1 MFSQYPSND
10 LWWNSSGLPDS
21 QLLYTTASIVI
32 GPLHSF
38 PLNLKNHRLMK
49 HVLTNRPMFHSDWE
63 KLGKKI
69 LATKFSY
76 SNQTW
81 HVEKES
87 SMWSVMWCLFVL
99 CSISV
104 FMSLD
109 PFQNSI
115 NLFKRR
121 MFDLNLSWGGVLDFR
136 VQDLLAFFNDGTN
149 CKPVSL
155 ISNLTETICVWAAEN
170 FWAAREIWARPIFTK
185 VSMFCFFFFCL
196 RKRCFLF

>member
-1 MFSQYPSND
+1 MIRMSEATRFHTPGKQLD
-10 LWWNSSGLPDS
+10 CDILISS
-21 QLLYTTASIVI
+21 
-32 GPLHSF
+32 
-38 PLNLKNHRLMK
+38 LMK
-49 HVLTNRPMFHSDWE
+49 HVLTNRPMFHSDSE
-63 KLGKKI
+63 KLRKKI
-69 LATKFSY
+69 LATKSSY

-87 SMWSVMWCLFVL
+87 SMWSVMRCSFVL
-99 CSISV
+99 SSISA

-121 MFDLNLSWGGVLDFR
+121 MFELIVRWSVRFSCSR
-136 VQDLLAFFNDGTN
+136 SVAFFNDGTN
-149 CKPVSL
+149 YKPVWL
-155 ISNLTETICVWAAEN
+155 ISNLTETVCVWAAEN